1 MVDPDLQIRGG
12 GASHPDPEIRG
23 GGAVSKKILLLLW
36 ASFWSKNSELTQ
48 QDGRGKK
55 TANLA

>member
-1 MVDPDLQIRGG
+1 MVDPDLKIRGG
-12 GASHPDPEIRG
+12 GTSHPGPEIR

-55 TANLA
+55 TANLV